1 MYPEQSGAK
10 GKKIDFFD
18 GAAPGVEF
26 IGGGVT
32 RALGVSVGSAH
43 AGFRKNASKDDLT
56 IVVVPEGT
64 VAAGVFTQNR
74 FCAAPVAVCRER
86 LADPH
91 ARAIVLNSG
100 NANAATGDIGMADAL
115 RTTEMVADALG
126 VDACDVLVAS
136 TGVIGVP
143 LDMSCFECGIPKAV
157 EDLGPDDGSDI
168 EGGLASAKAIM
179 TTDTVCK
186 QCAVE
191 FSAVQSDGSEVDY
204 RIGGMAKGSGMIEP
218 NMATMLSV
226 VATDAPLDP
235 AAAKDALVAATNVS
249 FNRVSVDS
257 DTSTNDSLYLL
268 ATGAAGGETI
278 DSSHPAYASFV
289 DALKTLCISLA
300 RQMAA
305 DGEGAT
311 KLVTVHV
318 TGAADDEQAYM
329 AARSVANSPLVK
341 TAIAGHDANW
351 GRLAMALGKSGAV
364 FAQEDVSISLMGL
377 EVCRGGLPVEF
388 DEEEALRRFDED
400 EIVITADLGCGAG
413 ASTMWT
419 CDFTHGY
426 ITING
431 DYRT

>member
-1 MYPEQSGAK
+1 MYPSENSANTK
-10 GKKIDFFD
+10 RIDFFD
-18 GAAPGVEF
+18 DAAPGVEF
-26 IGGGVT
+26 IGGGIT
-32 RALGVSVGSAH
+32 RALGVSVGSTH
-43 AGFRKNASKDDLT
+43 AGFRRNTSKRDLT
-56 IVVVPEGT
+56 IVSVPEGT
-64 VAAGVFTQNR
+64 VAAGVFTKNI
-74 FCAAPVAVCRER
+74 FCAAPVTLSREH
-86 LADPH
+86 LADAH
-91 ARAIVLNSG
+91 ARAIILNSG
-100 NANAATGDIGMADAL
+100 NANAATGEIGLADAAK
-115 RTTEMVADALG
+115 TAEMVAESLG
-126 VDACDVLVAS
+126 VAPDEVLVAS
-136 TGVIGVP
+136 TGVIGVTF
-143 LDMSCFECGIPKAV
+143 DMTCFEKGIPFAV
-157 EDLGPDDGSDI
+157 ADLGPADGSDV
-168 EGGLASAKAIM
+168 EGGLDSAKAIM

-186 QCAVE
+186 QCAVS
-191 FSAVQSDGSEVDY
+191 FSAPQADGSEVVY

-226 VATDAPLDP
+226 IATDAPLDP
-235 AAAKDALVAATNVS
+235 DIAKTALKAAADVS

-278 DSSHPAYASFV
+278 GAGHPAYLAFC

-300 RQMAA
+300 RQIAA

-311 KLVTVHV
+311 KLVTVHI
-318 TGAADDEQAYM
+318 TGAADDGQAYL

-351 GRLAMALGKSGAV
+351 GRLAMAIGKSGAE
-364 FAQEDVSISLMGL
+364 FAQEDVTISLMGL
-377 EVCRGGLPVEF
+377 EVCRGGLPVDF
-388 DEEEALRRFDED
+388 DEEEALRRFEDD
-400 EIVITADLGCGAG
+400 EIVITADLGCGDG